1 MIKKNDLDE
10 LVVTKDMVKKNN
22 LNELIFTEEVL
33 MPTKEDK
40 HEYDW
45 EVFETL
51 LKSRSEGYLKDIHVD
66 GLDLSYR
73 RLSNYNLMG
82 FIFNNCNLTGT
93 YFDFANMHAVVI
105 RNSTLYG
112 TTFFKTNLTNSVFVN
127 CTLKD
132 VSFMCANLCNALFE
146 YFNYDNQEFQ
156 IENLKF
162 AGANLVEC
170 KTNPLSTSKY
180 EEKIREMLETSKGV
194 CLTKKLI
201 GWKKCFSHGVRV
213 LVKLEIPKGA
223 IVFSINNNKCRT
235 NVAKVLEIT
244 SLNGKEKF
252 NIASS
257 TFDRLFKYRVGE
269 TVVEPNFNC
278 QYNEECAK
286 GIHFFKTKKEAKQ
299 YML

>member
-10 LVVTKDMVKKNN
+10 LVVTK
-22 LNELIFTEEVL
+22 EIL
-33 MPTKEDK
+33 MPTPEEIKKENK
-40 HEYDW
+40 HENDW
-45 EVFETL
+45 KVFETL
-51 LKSRSEGYLKDIHVD
+51 LKSRSEGYLKDIHVE

-93 YFDFANMHAVVI
+93 CFDFANMHAVMI
-105 RNSTLYG
+105 RNSTLYE
-112 TTFFKTNLTNSVFVN
+112 TTFHKTNLTNSAFVN
-127 CTLKD
+127 CPLKD
-132 VSFMCANLCNALFE
+132 VSFYGANLCSALFE
-146 YFNYDNQEFQ
+146 YFYYDGEEFQ
-156 IENLKF
+156 IENLDF
-162 AGANLVEC
+162 TDANLVGC
-170 KTNPLSTSKY
+170 NAHSQGIGKY
-180 EEKIREMLETSKGV
+180 SEKIKEMLEISKGV

-235 NVAKVLEIT
+235 NVAKVLNIT

-252 NIASS
+252 DTARS
-257 TFDRLFKYRVGE
+257 TFDRMFQYKVGE

-278 QYNEECAK
+278 QYNVECAS
-286 GIHFFKTKKEAKQ
+286 GIHFFKTKAEAKQ